1 MELAGLV
8 VGLGNPGQQY
18 AGTRHNC
25 GFAFIDA
32 LLADCQKISQVEKM
46 GGQKFFCELWRSR
59 LPDNMGTWLC
69 AKPQTF
75 MNESGKSVQACCRGS
90 SLLLAS
96 WWLST
101 MSLISPRAKSASS
114 WGAEMPATTA
124 CVPSSN
130 TLAAMPIT
138 DCASALAN
146 RPTRGKRWAGFW
158 AARPG
163 RNRQYFRM
171 PFIIPS
177 RFFIP
182 LPKTGSRQ
190 LPRKRNSSGNLKK
203 RPLERIK
210 NKPDGWTPVQVC
222 DMLN

>member
-75 MNESGKSVQACCRGS
+75 MNESGKSVQALLSWFKLAPGQLVVVHDELDIPPGEIRFKLGGGNAGHNGLRSIEQYIGS
-90 SLLLAS
+90 NAYYRLRIGIGKPAHKGETLGWVLG
-96 WWLST
+96 
-101 MSLISPRAKSASS
+101 RAP
-114 WGAEMPATTA
+114 GAEQTIFSHAIHNSVEVFYTFA
-124 CVPSSN
+124 KDG
-130 TLAAMPIT
+130 LKAAAAEAKQFGKPEKT
-138 DCASALAN
+138 
-146 RPTRGKRWAGFW
+146 PTGED
-158 AARPG
+158 
-163 RNRQYFRM
+163 
-171 PFIIPS
+171 
-177 RFFIP
+177 
-182 LPKTGSRQ
+182 
-190 LPRKRNSSGNLKK
+190 KK
-203 RPLERIK
+203 
-210 NKPDGWTPVQVC
+210 
-222 DMLN
+222 

>member
-75 MNESGKSVQACCRGS
+75 MNESRFKLGGGNAGHNGLRSIEQYIGSNAYYRLRIGIGKPAHKGETLGWVLG
-90 SLLLAS
+90 
-96 WWLST
+96 
-101 MSLISPRAKSASS
+101 RAP
-114 WGAEMPATTA
+114 GAEQTIFSHAIHNSVEVFYTFA
-124 CVPSSN
+124 KDGFK
-130 TLAAMPIT
+130 AAAVKAKQFGKPEKT
-138 DCASALAN
+138 
-146 RPTRGKRWAGFW
+146 PTGED
-158 AARPG
+158 
-163 RNRQYFRM
+163 
-171 PFIIPS
+171 
-177 RFFIP
+177 
-182 LPKTGSRQ
+182 
-190 LPRKRNSSGNLKK
+190 KK
-203 RPLERIK
+203 
-210 NKPDGWTPVQVC
+210 
-222 DMLN
+222 